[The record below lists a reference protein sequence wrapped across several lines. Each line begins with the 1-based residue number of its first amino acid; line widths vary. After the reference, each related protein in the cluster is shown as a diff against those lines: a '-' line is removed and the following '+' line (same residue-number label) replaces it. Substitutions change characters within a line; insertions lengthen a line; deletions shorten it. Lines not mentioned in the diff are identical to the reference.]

1 MAKKPI
7 LIVAKLPET
16 DRTIFYAALDNWF
29 QANEKAAAAI
39 AAEKKAREE
48 FAAAYFGNATEGTNT
63 IELGFGKQLK
73 VECRI
78 NRTIDKAQLEALKA
92 FAADEADQAPDAI
105 ALRKQVAALLEE
117 LIRYKPDLSITAF
130 KALNEDQKKIVGD
143 LVTEKLGSYGVEIHT
158 PKA

>member
-7 LIVAKLPET
+7 LVVAKLPET
-16 DRTIFYAALDNWF
+16 EQGIFYTTLDNWYK
-29 QANEKAAAAI
+29 ANEAAAAAI
-39 AAEKKAREE
+39 AAEKKAREALAE
-48 FAAAYFGNATEGTNT
+48 IAFKDATEGTNT

-117 LIRYKPDLSITAF
+117 LIRYKPDLSVTAF
-130 KALNEDQKKIVGD
+130 KALDADQKKIVGD
-143 LVTEKLGSYGVEIHT
+143 LVTEKLGSYGVSIHT

>member
-7 LIVAKLPET
+7 LVVAKLPET
-16 DRTIFYAALDNWF
+16 EQAIFYSALDVWY
-29 QANEKAAAAI
+29 KAEEARALAA
-39 AAEKKAREE
+39 AAEKKAREALAE
-48 FAAAYFGNATEGTNT
+48 AYFKNATEGTNT

-78 NRTIDKAQLEALKA
+78 NRTIDKPQLDAMQA
-92 FAADEADQAPDAI
+92 FCADEADQSPEAV
-105 ALRKQVAALLEE
+105 ALRAQTKALLEA
-117 LIRYKPDLSITAF
+117 LIRFKPDLSVSAF
-130 KALNEDQKKIVGD
+130 KALDADQKKIVGD